1 MASGQTSN
9 YGLNQ
14 WAAEDKVLREE
25 FNQDNVKIDTA
36 ISNVIAA
43 GPKIITGSY
52 AGTGTQEILHYSIG
66 AQPKF
71 LILLT
76 ANSDNVG
83 FSTLM
88 VTPSHYLRLQKSGS
102 NQLMT
107 NDYVT
112 FTGDGFTINHSKY
125 SPGMG
130 FNQGTT
136 CYCAFC

>member
-52 AGTGTQEILHYSIG
+52 LGTGTQETLHYSIG
-66 AQPKF
+66 SQPKF

-76 ANSDNVG
+76 ANTENAG

-88 VTPSHYLRLQKSGS
+88 VMPSHYFRLQKSGN
-102 NQLMT
+102 NQVMT

-112 FTGDGFTINHSKY
+112 FTEDGFTINHSKY
-125 SPGMG
+125 TVGMG